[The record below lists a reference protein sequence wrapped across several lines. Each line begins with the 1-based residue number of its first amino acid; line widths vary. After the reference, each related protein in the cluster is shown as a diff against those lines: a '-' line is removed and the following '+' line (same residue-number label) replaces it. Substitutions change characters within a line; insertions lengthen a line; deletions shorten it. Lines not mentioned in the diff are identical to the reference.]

1 MKQIK
6 QIGKKI
12 QEATDEKLS
21 TFYLLQ
27 NISMAIQQ
35 GNAVCVWVA
44 QSCPKS
50 PPNTPNPEL
59 ASTFH
64 DELKAVYVNHLVDPF
79 EEQNG
84 LTR

>member
-12 QEATDEKLS
+12 QEATDEKTVYFLS
-21 TFYLLQ
+21 PTKYLD
-27 NISMAIQQ
+27 
-35 GNAVCVWVA
+35 GNTTSQCCLRMG
-44 QSCPKS
+44 CPKS

-64 DELKAVYVNHLVDPF
+64 DELKAVYVNHLVEPV